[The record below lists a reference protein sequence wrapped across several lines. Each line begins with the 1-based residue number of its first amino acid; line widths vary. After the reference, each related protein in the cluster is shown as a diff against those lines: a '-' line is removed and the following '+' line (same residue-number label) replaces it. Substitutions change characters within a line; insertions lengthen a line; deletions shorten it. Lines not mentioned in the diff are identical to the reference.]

1 MKDPTHPYRGTKR
14 RRDFREKHSKRAD
27 TERKIFERTHEL
39 EDKHDVLSFWVKD
52 DNAELDYFIVEFR
65 LLNKITLREFRKRLH
80 KDLGDLI
87 EENTNE

>member
-1 MKDPTHPYRGTKR
+1 MKSGTNKYRGTSKR
-14 RRDFREKHSKRAD
+14 RGIKEQHKQRAD
-27 TERKIFERTHEL
+27 TERRIFERTHEL

-65 LLNKITLREFRKRLH
+65 LLNKITLGAFRERLN

>member
-1 MKDPTHPYRGTKR
+1 MSAKVNRYRGIDKR
-14 RRDFREKHSKRAD
+14 RGRKEQHKQRVE
-27 TERKIFERTHEL
+27 TERKIFERAHEL

-65 LLNKITLREFRKRLH
+65 LLSKITLRKFRERLN

>member
-1 MKDPTHPYRGTKR
+1 MSTKISPYRGITKR
-14 RRDFREKHSKRAD
+14 RGRKEQHKQRAD
-27 TERKIFERTHEL
+27 TERKMFERTHEL

-65 LLNKITLREFRKRLH
+65 LLNKISLREFRERLI

>member
-1 MKDPTHPYRGTKR
+1 MKNKVNPYRGTEKR
-14 RRDFREKHSKRAD
+14 RGRKEQHKQRAD

-52 DNAELDYFIVEFR
+52 DDAELDYFIVEFR
-65 LLNKITLREFRKRLH
+65 LLKKITLGAFRKRLN